1 MSAVTVPN
9 TQLPAATKVP
19 FGRLV
24 VVEWRKMTD
33 TRSGFWMLSITVGLL
48 ALIFALVIIF
58 GSVVGDTT
66 LSASLWMQILSIPVS
81 LLVPVLA
88 ITIVTQEWGQRT
100 AMVTFALEPSRLKV
114 VLAKLLAVVVLGVV
128 TIAIAFALGAI
139 GTALSAA
146 INGDSA
152 DWHIKTNVLV
162 WTLVTQVLYLLMGFG
177 LGLLLLSS
185 PGAVA
190 IYYVYTMI
198 LEGGVIIPG
207 IFSVLYFVF
216 DWAQSLFPWIS
227 MRIAIMPFAADAD
240 TTRQMQSA
248 GVHADTGALGVA
260 HLVTSIALWVGV
272 PLVLGTYRLLRTE
285 VK

>member
-9 TQLPAATKVP
+9 TPLPEATKVP

-33 TRSGFWMLSITVGLL
+33 TRSGFWMLAITVGLL
-48 ALIFALVIIF
+48 ALIFGLVIIF

-100 AMVTFALEPSRLKV
+100 AMVTFALEPSRFKI
-114 VLAKLLAVVVLGVV
+114 VLAKLVAVIVLGVV
-128 TIAIAFALGAI
+128 TIAIAFALGAL

-152 DWHIKTNVLV
+152 DWHIGGNILG
-162 WTLVTQVLYLLMGFG
+162 WTLATQVLYLLMGFG
-177 LGLLLLSS
+177 LGLLLLNS

-207 IFSVLYFVF
+207 IFYVLYFVF
-216 DWAQSLFPWIS
+216 DWAQSIFPWIS
-227 MRIAIMPFAADAD
+227 MRIAIMPFSADAD
-240 TTRQMQSA
+240 TTHQLHQA
-248 GVHADTGALGVA
+248 GIHASTGGVGIA
-260 HLVTSIALWVGV
+260 HLVTSIALWVGI
-272 PLVLGTYRLLRTE
+272 PLVLGTWRLLKAE